1 MARKK
6 TFLVGVAAIVV
17 LSVTTVLQADTR
29 ITVSDR
35 APGVVIRSPI
45 GFGIWIGRPP
55 VRPLAP
61 VHGKLVVPGPWSRRF
76 VALGSSHGRS
86 IKPHPPVVKVVHPPV
101 VTHRAPVVCERGPI
115 TVWITNSNGSKTSV
129 RLTREGPWYIGP
141 RGEYYAEMPTNGQL
155 RAAYGF

>member
-1 MARKK
+1 MAQKK

-17 LSVTTVLQADTR
+17 LSVATVLQADTK
-29 ITVSDR
+29 ITVSHR

-61 VHGKLVVPGPWSRRF
+61 VHGKLVVPGPWRRRF
-76 VALGSSHGRS
+76 VALGSPHGRR
-86 IKPHPPVVKVVHPPV
+86 IKHHTPAVTVVHPPV
-101 VTHRAPVVCERGPI
+101 VTRRAPVVCERGPI
-115 TVWITNSNGSKTSV
+115 TVWITNSNGSRTSV
-129 RLTREGPWYIGP
+129 KLTREGPWYVGP

-155 RAAYGF
+155 RVVYGF

>member
-17 LSVTTVLQADTR
+17 LSVATVLQADTK
-29 ITVSDR
+29 IVVSRR

-45 GFGIWIGRPP
+45 GLGIWIGQPP
-55 VRPLAP
+55 ARPLTP
-61 VHGKLVVPGPWSRRF
+61 VHGKLVVPGPWGRRF
-76 VALGSSHGRS
+76 IALGAPHGWRS
-86 IKPHPPVVKVVHPPV
+86 KHHTPAVEVVHPPV
-101 VTHRAPVVCERGPI
+101 VIRRAPVVCERGPV

-129 RLTREGPWYIGP
+129 RLTREGPWYVGP

-155 RAAYGF
+155 RVVYGF